1 MSDSAPL
8 RRIVC
13 GLVAAAFM
21 VSGASALSTVQPAP
35 AWANSVHCDQVAY
48 EPGPW
53 GASARPL
60 QKLPRRPGESRTAS

>member
-1 MSDSAPL
+1 MCDPAPL

-21 VSGASALSTVQPAP
+21 VCGASALSANQPAS
-35 AWANSVHCDQVAY
+35 ALANGIHCDQVAY

-53 GASARPL
+53 GTA
-60 QKLPRRPGESRTAS
+60 PGLYKSC